1 MPKHYWSL
9 DARMPLM
16 QGTALAWRTAHPEQ
30 PIHPTLQTLPLYLR
44 RPVGCPVF
52 RHLIQCHTQAEC
64 KTSVHSSQSAQYCE
78 RRHLDRADLR
88 VGTTIPF
95 DLFSEGQLWSY
106 KNKWIRGAGQLD
118 AARDGAGSWRPKVR
132 TASVSV
138 PFLLCPCLSKYGPH
152 ISSTVYPRKLARN
165 SNSQT
170 SSWIYWS
177 RISTTNTDTPQM
189 WEPPHKDYGL
199 INSWGHDSLSKG
211 VVMQTWGT
219 KFDPQDLYKC

>member
-16 QGTALAWRTAHPEQ
+16 QGTALAWGTAHPEQ

-44 RPVGCPVF
+44 RPVGWPVF

-95 DLFSEGQLWSY
+95 DLFSGGQLWSY
-106 KNKWIRGAGQLD
+106 KNKWICGAGQLD
-118 AARDGAGSWRPKVR
+118 PARDGVGSWRPKAR
-132 TASVSV
+132 TACSFCAFSSV
-138 PFLLCPCLSKYGPH
+138 PLL
-152 ISSTVYPRKLARN
+152 V
-165 SNSQT
+165 QV
-170 SSWIYWS
+170 W
-177 RISTTNTDTPQM
+177 
-189 WEPPHKDYGL
+189 PPHQQYS
-199 INSWGHDSLSKG
+199 I
-211 VVMQTWGT
+211 
-219 KFDPQDLYKC
+219 PQKTS